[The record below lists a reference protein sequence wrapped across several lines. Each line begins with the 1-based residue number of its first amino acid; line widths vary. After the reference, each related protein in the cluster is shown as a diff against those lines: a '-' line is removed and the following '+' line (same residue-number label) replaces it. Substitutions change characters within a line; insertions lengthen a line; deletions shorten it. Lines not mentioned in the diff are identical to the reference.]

1 MLYIFM
7 DYQDKVDNRF
17 VKSVSDRVV
26 FISVVDEGSLTRA
39 AERLGLSLAVCSRR
53 LALLEKRLGVRLLN
67 RTTRSQHL
75 TDEGAVYYEH
85 CLRIQ
90 EDIDAVEASLAGMR
104 DHVQG
109 TLRVSTSSSFGRKH
123 VSPFIAEFVERYPG
137 IRLQL
142 MMTDNVVDL
151 VTEGIDV
158 AIRIGAAADSSFI
171 ATRLAANRRILCA
184 SRKYLDRAGTPQ
196 TLEELSR
203 HQCLILSSQGASNDV
218 WEFDTDEGKR
228 RIPVSGPLTSNSGEV
243 VRDAAVG
250 GLGIAVKSLWDIN
263 DQLRSGELVSVLDTH
278 SLSHTNIYALYH
290 NRQFISPKVRV
301 WIEFFRDRYSPLP
314 YWEKGL
320 QLYEKDS

>member
-1 MLYIFM
+1 M
-7 DYQDKVDNRF
+7 KP
-17 VKSVSDRVV
+17 VSDRV
-26 FISVVDEGSLTRA
+26 IYTTVVDEGSLTRA

-67 RTTRSQHL
+67 RTTRRQHL

-137 IRLQL
+137 IRLQV

-151 VTEGIDV
+151 VSDGIDV
-158 AIRIGAAADSSFI
+158 AVRVGAAADSTYV
-171 ATRLAANRRILCA
+171 ATRLATNTRVLCA
-184 SRKYLDRAGTPQ
+184 SRAYLDKAGTPQ
-196 TLEELSR
+196 TLEDLSE

-218 WEFDTDEGKR
+218 WVFETREGIR
-228 RIPVSGPLTSNSGEV
+228 RIPVSGPITSNSGEV
-243 VRDAAVG
+243 VRDAAEG
-250 GLGIAVKSLWDIN
+250 GLGIAVKSLWDIS
-263 DQLRSGELVSVLDTH
+263 DQIRTGALVSVLDNYP
-278 SLSHTNIYALYH
+278 LSHTNIYALYH
-290 NRQFISPKVRV
+290 NRQFISPKVRA
-301 WIEFFRDRYSPLP
+301 WIEFFREKYSPLP
-314 YWEKGL
+314 YWEQDWL
-320 QLYEKDS
+320 LHEDDS

>member
-1 MLYIFM
+1 M
-7 DYQDKVDNRF
+7 KA
-17 VKSVSDRVV
+17 VSDRLV
-26 FISVVDEGSLTRA
+26 FVSIVDEGSLTRA

-53 LALLEKRLGVRLLN
+53 LAMLEKRLGVRLLN

-123 VSPFIAEFVERYPG
+123 VSPFIAEFVDRYPG

-142 MMTDNVVDL
+142 MMTDTVVDL

-158 AIRIGAAADSSFI
+158 AIRIGAAVDSSFI
-171 ATRLAANRRILCA
+171 ARRLATNRRVLCA
-184 SRKYLDRAGTPQ
+184 SREYLARAGTPQ

-218 WEFDTDEGKR
+218 WEFDTAEGRR
-228 RIPVSGPLTSNSGEV
+228 RIPVSGPVTSNSGEV

-250 GLGIAVKSLWDIN
+250 GLGIAIKSIWDITE
-263 DQLRSGELVSVLDTH
+263 QLRSGELLTVLD
-278 SLSHTNIYALYH
+278 SFALSQTNIYALYH
-290 NRQFISPKVRV
+290 DRQFISPKVRA
-301 WIEFFRDRYSPLP
+301 WIEFFAERYAPVP
-314 YWEKGL
+314 YWEEGL
-320 QLYEKDS
+320 KCRENDA

>member
-1 MLYIFM
+1 M
-7 DYQDKVDNRF
+7 KA
-17 VKSVSDRVV
+17 VSDRMV
-26 FISVVDEGSLTRA
+26 FTSVVDEGSLTRA

-53 LALLEKRLGVRLLN
+53 LAVLEKRLGVRLLN

-75 TDEGAVYYEH
+75 TDEGAIYYEH

-104 DHVQG
+104 DNVQG

-123 VSPFIAEFVERYPG
+123 VSPFVTEFIERYPG

-142 MMTDNVVDL
+142 MMSDNIVDL
-151 VTEGIDV
+151 VAEGIDV
-158 AIRIGAAADSSFI
+158 AIRIGAAVDSSFI
-171 ATRLAANRRILCA
+171 AARLATNRRILCA
-184 SRKYLDRAGTPQ
+184 SRRYLERAGTPQ

-218 WEFDTDEGKR
+218 WEFDTDDGKR
-228 RIPVSGPLTSNSGEV
+228 RIPVSGPITSNSGEV

-250 GLGIAVKSLWDIN
+250 GLGIAVKSLWDITE
-263 DQLRSGELVSVLDTH
+263 QLRSGELVSVLDTQA
-278 SLSHTNIYALYH
+278 LSQTNIHALYH

-301 WIEFFRDRYSPLP
+301 WIEFFREKYSPVP
-314 YWEKGL
+314 YWEQGL
-320 QLYEKDS
+320 SLHGNDS